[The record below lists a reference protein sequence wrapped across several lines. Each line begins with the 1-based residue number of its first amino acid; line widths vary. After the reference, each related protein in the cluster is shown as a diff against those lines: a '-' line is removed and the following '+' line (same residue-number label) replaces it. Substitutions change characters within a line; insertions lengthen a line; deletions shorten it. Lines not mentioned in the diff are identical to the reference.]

1 MTDPGSAVQRYFA
14 AFGAGDIDAAM
25 ACVHP
30 DAIWHVDG
38 DPAVGTVGI
47 IRGREAVRGWLK
59 RFPDSFRPLAFSVK
73 RMIGDGAAVIALA
86 RFRHRVVPNGAI
98 RSDEH
103 TSELQSLTRI
113 SYAVFCLN

>member
-59 RFPDSFRPLAFSVK
+59 RFTDSFRPLAFSVK
-73 RMIGDGAAVIALA
+73 RMIGAGAAVMT
-86 RFRHRVVPNGAI
+86 HGPV
-98 RSDEH
+98 RSPLRPTPPICH
-103 TSELQSLTRI
+103 PRYPL
-113 SYAVFCLN
+113 